1 MAAGSR
7 QEEFIVSYGH
17 VRLKFADKLQKRAR
31 VFFLL
36 MEKPQIAENSGKGI
50 NPVCTKSRVWI
61 GEPGHREFTFQDS
74 GPPVV
79 TDKQEFVLGI
89 VACDG
94 QGSNCVTVVGAVHP
108 IENSCHFL
116 FLYFPGCGVTANSPN
131 WAGLFWLAGC
141 IAIYFKYG
149 VLATA
154 VLECRVM

>member
-61 GEPGHREFTFQDS
+61 GEPGH
-74 GPPVV
+74 
-79 TDKQEFVLGI
+79 QEFVLGI